1 MNHDQDPQDLPQ
13 PVPVEED
20 LEPAMA
26 VLYED
31 EQPVLM
37 LSGADELPTEKEK
50 SLVGAK
56 VSALGLA
63 ILVHVVLAFL
73 LAAVFVIVPGPPSS
87 EITALSAPATQ
98 EQAPQIQKVVEQPPQ
113 PTVSQ
118 SATTM
123 RFMTSTN
130 ASAVAMPTVD
140 FDISATELDMG
151 TTMGSFEANIGA
163 SMGGSISFMGNA
175 GQGRRVVF
183 AVDASASM
191 NSRGKRGKGK
201 GKKGPDAPISKF
213 ELMKKELDDSIKK
226 LPPGTEYQILFFSA
240 FAWPHDE
247 IDTRNKAQWESYR
260 WKIAP
265 NDPSP
270 EIPKFKYLRSTTD
283 QTKKSRQI
291 IQETATTLGTLWGP
305 PVLMALSIRP
315 KPDIVFFMTDGATG
329 NPRMWIDM
337 INAANKKGGKR
348 AVIHTTA
355 MMEPDAAK
363 DLSDLAIANGGE
375 FTIIGADGK
384 TTKGVDYFKA
394 QAAMPK

>member
-1 MNHDQDPQDLPQ
+1 MNVSSDDSNPAPAAAWDEAE
-13 PVPVEED
+13 PV
-20 LEPAMA
+20 MA
-26 VLYED
+26 VVMD
-31 EQPVLM
+31 ADQGAPVFLPT
-37 LSGADELPTEKEK
+37 DELPSEKE
-50 SLVGAK
+50 VRFTWAK
-56 VSALGLA
+56 FSAVGLA
-63 ILVHVVLAFL
+63 LLIHAVLGFL
-73 LAAVFVIVPGPPSS
+73 LAIILVVVPGPQGS

-98 EQAPQIQKVVEQPPQ
+98 EQAPQVQKVVEQPPQ
-113 PTVSQ
+113 PKVSQ

-130 ASAVAMPTVD
+130 ASAVTMPTVD
-140 FDISATELDMG
+140 FDISETDLDMG
-151 TTMGSFEANIGA
+151 TTMGSFEANVGA

-191 NSRGKRGKGK
+191 NSRGKKGK
-201 GKKGPDAPISKF
+201 GKPKGPDAPISKF
-213 ELMKKELDDSIKK
+213 ELTKKELDDSIKK

-247 IDTRNKAQWESYR
+247 IDTKNKAQWEAYR
-260 WKIAP
+260 WRINP

-270 EIPKFKYLRSTTD
+270 EIPKFKYLRSTAD
-283 QTKKSRQI
+283 QTKKSREL
-291 IQETATTLGTLWGP
+291 IQNTATTLGTLWGP
-305 PVLMALSIRP
+305 PVLMALNIRP
-315 KPDIVFFMTDGATG
+315 KPDIVFFMTDGTTG
-329 NPRMWIDM
+329 NPRQWIDM

-355 MMEPDAAK
+355 MMEPDAAQ
-363 DLSDLAIANGGE
+363 DLSDLATANGGE

-384 TTKGVDYFKA
+384 TTKGAEFFKQ